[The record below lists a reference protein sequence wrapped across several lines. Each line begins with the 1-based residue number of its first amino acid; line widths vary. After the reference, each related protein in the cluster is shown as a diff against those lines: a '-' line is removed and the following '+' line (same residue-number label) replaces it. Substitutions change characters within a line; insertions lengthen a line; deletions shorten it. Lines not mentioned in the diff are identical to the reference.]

1 MTSGIFNKVSLRVFA
16 FACFPALSASLTGC
30 AMFGAAGPSTHA
42 INRAERSGGLGA
54 AGINVIDVTDI
65 LARRLDDKSRPLLFS
80 TLFDQVS
87 AAGSAIGRGD
97 VLEISIFEAPPAVL
111 FSPALAEPGASVTAT
126 STVSRSSVLPDQM
139 VGPEG
144 TIIVPFAGAVPAVG
158 RTPQQVA
165 SDIVR
170 RLNGKANQPQVLVR
184 RIGNATTG
192 VTVVGDV
199 TNSVRLP
206 LTAKG
211 EKLLDALAAAG
222 GTKQAIG
229 KMTLQITRGSQ
240 VASLPLDF
248 IIRNPDQNIRLQ
260 ADDVVT
266 VLYQPYSFTALGA
279 VGNNAE
285 INFESTGITLSQAL
299 GRIGGLQDN
308 RADIKGVF
316 IFRQEDPANLEPLP
330 TGERRTT
337 PDGKVPVIYRV
348 DLHNPASLFIAQTF
362 PIHNKDVL
370 YVSNAPGVDFQKFAN
385 IVSSTV
391 FSIVNIGNAVK

>member
-1 MTSGIFNKVSLRVFA
+1 
-16 FACFPALSASLTGC
+16 
-30 AMFGAAGPSTHA
+30 
-42 INRAERSGGLGA
+42 
-54 AGINVIDVTDI
+54 
-65 LARRLDDKSRPLLFS
+65 
-80 TLFDQVS
+80 
-87 AAGSAIGRGD
+87 
-97 VLEISIFEAPPAVL
+97 
-111 FSPALAEPGASVTAT
+111 
-126 STVSRSSVLPDQM
+126 M

-144 TIIVPFAGAVPAVG
+144 TITVPFAGAIPAVG

-165 SDIVR
+165 ADIVR
-170 RLNGKANQPQVLVR
+170 RLAGKANQPQLIVR

-192 VTVVGDV
+192 VTIVGDV

-229 KMTLQITRGSQ
+229 KMTLQLTRGGQ
-240 VASLPLDF
+240 VASLPLDY
-248 IIRNPDQNIRLQ
+248 IIRNPAQNIRLQ

-316 IFRQEDPANLEPLP
+316 VFRLEDPANLEPLP
-330 TGERRTT
+330 VGERRLT

-362 PIHNKDVL
+362 PIHNKDVI